1 MANAFYLHASN
12 QELVAGLRA
21 IKMYGDVRKSRSDL
35 GVILGRYQSVPVIN
49 GKRTEIRR
57 TPERASDSQAIWAH
71 RQARPFVRDGR
82 VYDASIVK
90 GRSQMGGAL
99 TLLSAPT
106 GDGKFI
112 VHLET
117 GIPEHWNM
125 DKIAAF
131 MLDVKPDH
139 MRSHGSE
146 RIDDGS
152 DNVLA
157 HRIRWQ
163 RPRKRVPGSADA
175 FVPEKGVRI
184 YSGDAWLMSPGAQI
198 LVHDI
203 TGRAFR
209 VVCEKD
215 GPRVADAGTS
225 DPYEKYV
232 ELVQKRKDHHAA
244 VRAAATEGVVT
255 DAQSSPAQLVTVP
268 ETAKSGGWFGRK

>member
-12 QELVAGLRA
+12 QELVSGLRA
-21 IKMYGDVRKSRSDL
+21 IKMYGDVRNGKPDL

-49 GKRTEIRR
+49 GKRDEIRR
-57 TPERASDSQAIWAH
+57 TPDKASDSQAIWAH

-82 VYDASIVK
+82 VHDASIVTSKSKK
-90 GRSQMGGAL
+90 GGTL
-99 TLLSAPT
+99 KLLSAPT

-117 GIPEHWNM
+117 GIPQHWDM
-125 DKIAAF
+125 DKVAAF
-131 MLDVKPDH
+131 MLDVKPDQ

-163 RPRKRVPGSADA
+163 RPHKRIAGSADT
-175 FVPEKGVRI
+175 FLPSKGVRI
-184 YSGDAWLMSPGAQI
+184 YSGDAWLMSPGAEI

-209 VVCEKD
+209 VVCDKN
-215 GPRVADAGTS
+215 GPSVADAGTS
-225 DPYEKYV
+225 DPYERYV
-232 ELVQKRKDHHAA
+232 ELVQSRKDHHAA
-244 VRAAATEGVVT
+244 ANAASTEGVIS
-255 DAQSSPAQLVTVP
+255 APSPIASPDVP
-268 ETAKSGGWFGRK
+268 VSEAPKTGSWFTRK